1 MVLFALAALGLGI
14 GYGLWGP
21 DWGLV
26 DWLAA
31 NSDYI
36 LYLLMFSVGISVGGP
51 QTRTWAPSFVNPQ
64 ILDLATRL

>member
-26 DWLAA
+26 DWAGRQ
-31 NSDYI
+31 
-36 LYLLMFSVGISVGGP
+36 F
-51 QTRTWAPSFVNPQ
+51 
-64 ILDLATRL
+64 